1 MHSLHLDGQATLTD
15 MFLKCDAIINS
26 RKPIALIIVLRP
38 DEHGLLAALSKKNC
52 QMEQFNSQQFD
63 SQQKNK
69 QSHQRVAQVTFIMTL
84 SKMCT
89 KKNVLHDIR
98 F

>member
-26 RKPIALIIVLRP
+26 RKPIALIIVLRR
-38 DEHGLLAALSKKNC
+38 DEDGLLAALSKKNY
-52 QMEQFNSQQFD
+52 QMEQFNSQP
-63 SQQKNK
+63 QKKITSAVCPRNFHDDIK
-69 QSHQRVAQVTFIMTL
+69 QY
-84 SKMCT
+84 MCT

>member
-1 MHSLHLDGQATLTD
+1 MPFLHLDGQAILTD

-52 QMEQFNSQQFD
+52 QMEQFNSQQFN
-63 SQQKNK
+63 SQQKKTITSAFCPRN
-69 QSHQRVAQVTFIMTL
+69 F
-84 SKMCT
+84 
-89 KKNVLHDIR
+89 HDDIKH
-98 F
+98 FVHKEKCAS